1 LSVIPMIFF
10 SSRALI
16 VFRNPLHFVSGVF
29 RSFYHNKG
37 FLLASAVA
45 YNTLLSII
53 PILAL
58 TAIGLSQW
66 LPTEQV
72 FQAARNFLELI
83 APMQVDPVLNQL
95 SSFMA
100 KSGVI
105 GVIGA
110 VTLIFFSALA
120 FSALEGALTV
130 IFTGKDIPSQR
141 KAWVSWVLPYAFV
154 LVIGVSIFAFTLLTG
169 AFETVS
175 SYKYLHW
182 LPQPS
187 LLTAAIG
194 FVGEVLMFAAIY
206 FVLPPVPVS
215 LKHAIVGGVAAAIL
229 WEMMR
234 RLLVWYFVN
243 LSSLNIIYGTFAT
256 ALVIILSLE
265 VAVTILLLG
274 AQVIHEYSVIDASD

>member
-1 LSVIPMIFF
+1 MIFF
-10 SSRALI
+10 SQRAI
-16 VFRNPLHFVSGVF
+16 SVF
-29 RSFYHNKG
+29 RSPLDFTRQVFSAFYKNRG

-72 FQAARNFLELI
+72 FEAARNFLELI
-83 APMQVDPVLNQL
+83 APTQVDPLLNQL
-95 SSFMA
+95 KAFIA
-100 KSGVI
+100 KAKVI

-110 VTLIFFSALA
+110 VTLIIFSALA

-130 IFTGKDIPSQR
+130 IFTGEEFPSQR
-141 KAWVSWVLPYAFV
+141 KAWVSWVMPFGFV

-169 AFETVS
+169 VFETIA
-175 SYKYLHW
+175 SYKYFHW

-187 LLTAAIG
+187 LLTAVIG
-194 FVGEVLMFAAIY
+194 FVGEVLMFAAVY

-215 LKHAIVGGVAAAIL
+215 LKHAIVGGVVAAIM

-234 RLLVWYFVN
+234 RLLVWYFIN

-274 AQVIHEYSVIDASD
+274 AQVIHEYSTMPEPD